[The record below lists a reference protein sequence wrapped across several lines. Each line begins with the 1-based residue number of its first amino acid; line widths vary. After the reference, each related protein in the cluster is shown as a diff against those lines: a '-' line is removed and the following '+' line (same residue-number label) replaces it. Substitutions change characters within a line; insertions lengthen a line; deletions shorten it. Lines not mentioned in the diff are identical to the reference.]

1 MEKGLVLIVDDDDTV
16 RKSLARAIE
25 MDFYKVCTAVDAKAA
40 LQIMRENPVDV
51 VISDLRMAGVHGLSL
66 LRIAKDNYP
75 DVIRIV
81 LTGFGDLDAA
91 IAAINE
97 IEIFR
102 FYLKPC
108 NDKELMAGLEDA
120 MRIRRTHLAN
130 QKLIKDLSEML
141 NNIKSL
147 ETKPKK

>member
-1 MEKGLVLIVDDDDTV
+1 MDKGLVLIVDDDDSV
-16 RKSLARAIE
+16 RRSLARVIE
-25 MDFYKVCTAVDAKAA
+25 MDLYKVFTAVDAKSA

-51 VISDLRMAGVHGLSL
+51 VISDLRMTGVHGLSL

-81 LTGFGDLDAA
+81 LTGFGDLDSA

-108 NDKELMAGLEDA
+108 SDKELMAGLADA
-120 MRIRRTHLAN
+120 MRIRRSHLAN
-130 QKLIKDLSEML
+130 QKLIKGLSDQLDE
-141 NNIKSL
+141 IKSL
-147 ETKPKK
+147 ELKPKK